1 MRLNWPAN
9 VTPNQN
15 NQIILLSSQLDSI
28 KRSRNATYSQVSRRR
43 ETQQPWSSSS
53 WPLSSLAPS
62 VKLHSILADND
73 YSMNQFEPWF
83 FAGGRM
89 VIPRLPLSQLL
100 RGDVHLIDEDR
111 IVGGT
116 VVEPNSLPFQIS
128 LQRRSALGYSQS
140 CGGSIYSE
148 SVILNAAHCVRG

>member
-1 MRLNWPAN
+1 MG
-9 VTPNQN
+9 T
-15 NQIILLSSQLDSI
+15 SF
-28 KRSRNATYSQVSRRR
+28 
-43 ETQQPWSSSS
+43 SSS
-53 WPLSSLAPS
+53 WNSTTMKFLVLAALFS
-62 VKLHSILADND
+62 CAL
-73 YSMNQFEPWF
+73 
-83 FAGGRM
+83 GGRM

-148 SVILNAAHCVRG
+148 SVILNAAHCVRCYREQLPSWPASTACPRQAVT

>member
-1 MRLNWPAN
+1 MGTTMKFL
-9 VTPNQN
+9 V
-15 NQIILLSSQLDSI
+15 
-28 KRSRNATYSQVSRRR
+28 
-43 ETQQPWSSSS
+43 
-53 WPLSSLAPS
+53 LAALFS
-62 VKLHSILADND
+62 CAL
-73 YSMNQFEPWF
+73 
-83 FAGGRM
+83 GGRM

-116 VVEPNSLPFQIS
+116 VVEPNSLPFKIS

-148 SVILNAAHCVRG
+148 SVILNAAHCVRGATVSNFRAWPASTACPRQAVTSRTVVSPDTSCTLNTAPAPLRTMSLLSSWTRPWT